1 MTKNDFHAAFLV
13 MLLIVACIND
23 QDIVQVINIVLHTL
37 LP

>member
-13 MLLIVACIND
+13 MLLIVACINN
-23 QDIVQVINIVLHTL
+23 QDIVQIISIVLHTL